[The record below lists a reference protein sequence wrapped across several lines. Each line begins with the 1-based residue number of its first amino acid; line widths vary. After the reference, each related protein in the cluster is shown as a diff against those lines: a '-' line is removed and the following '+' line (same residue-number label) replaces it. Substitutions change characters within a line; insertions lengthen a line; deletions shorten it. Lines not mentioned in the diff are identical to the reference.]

1 MKTRKAPEVASTRGA
16 LDSSPGFASRV
27 RKAGI
32 TAIPALLATED
43 GALWFARR
51 RGLRPPVAFPDATLR
66 SAADTAMRFSVQFM
80 TLLLPGHRERGGQLD
95 WSPRPLRA
103 RSGQA
108 FKSLSGCQSALPYWR
123 VAGCARCNKI
133 IANRRM
139 SLSAR
144 RITRAP
150 LKGRAGAMRAVR
162 ASHSGKPTEGVMGLR
177 FNGFPPWKARTA
189 MCSTPQMSKA
199 VEGGRLGGIT
209 G

>member
-1 MKTRKAPEVASTRGA
+1 MKSRFPSAF
-16 LDSSPGFASRV
+16 SS
-27 RKAGI
+27 
-32 TAIPALLATED
+32 
-43 GALWFARR
+43 
-51 RGLRPPVAFPDATLR
+51 TLR

-80 TLLLPGHRERGGQLD
+80 MLLLPGHRERGGQLD

-199 VEGGRLGGIT
+199 VEGGAWEELQDKDVRREASILRFSASRKRG
-209 G
+209 